1 MITAQHPI
9 GRPGQPEEIA
19 RLALFLC
26 SQAASFI
33 TGVYAVDDGWYTSR

>member
-9 GRPGQPEEIA
+9 GRLGQSEEIA
-19 RLALFLC
+19 SLALFMC

-33 TGVYAVDDGWYTSR
+33 AGAYCVDDGGYTSR

>member
-9 GRPGQPEEIA
+9 GRLGQTEEIA
-19 RLALFLC
+19 TLALFLC

-33 TGVYAVDDGWYTSR
+33 TRAYDADDGGYTSR

>member
-9 GRPGQPEEIA
+9 GRLGRPEEIA
-19 RLALFLC
+19 TLALFLC

-33 TGVYAVDDGWYTSR
+33 TGAYCVDDGGDTSR